1 MKFIKRFFIGLF
13 LLLIV
18 ALIAGL
24 FMKKDYHIE
33 RNVTIDAQKDKVFDY
48 IKYLK
53 NQDNYSFW
61 NKQDPEMTKNYTG
74 NDGEVGFV
82 SSWVGNDKVG
92 TGEQEIIG
100 IKEGDRLDLELRFK
114 KPYKMSNSAY
124 MTTDAVSENQ
134 TKVTW
139 AFDGKMNYPM
149 NVMMPI
155 INMDKMLG
163 DQLQAGLNDL
173 KIILEKIQTE
183 KRVEP
188 SVPVDSANTIN

>member
-1 MKFIKRFFIGLF
+1 
-13 LLLIV
+13 
-18 ALIAGL
+18 
-24 FMKKDYHIE
+24 
-33 RNVTIDAQKDKVFDY
+33 
-48 IKYLK
+48 
-53 NQDNYSFW
+53 
-61 NKQDPEMTKNYTG
+61 
-74 NDGEVGFV
+74 
-82 SSWVGNDKVG
+82 
-92 TGEQEIIG
+92 
-100 IKEGDRLDLELRFK
+100 
-114 KPYKMSNSAY
+114 MSNSAY